1 MVKRLHE
8 HGYRFSW
15 PPTIGALT
23 PRQQALLELAER
35 AEMYLEYERSQRGQA
50 ARETGDRPEHFGDV
64 TESRRSAFQ

>member
-23 PRQQALLELAER
+23 PRQQALLQLAER
-35 AEMYLEYERSQRGQA
+35 AETYLEYERNEREKA
-50 ARETGDRPEHFGDV
+50 ARETGSRPDHFGDV